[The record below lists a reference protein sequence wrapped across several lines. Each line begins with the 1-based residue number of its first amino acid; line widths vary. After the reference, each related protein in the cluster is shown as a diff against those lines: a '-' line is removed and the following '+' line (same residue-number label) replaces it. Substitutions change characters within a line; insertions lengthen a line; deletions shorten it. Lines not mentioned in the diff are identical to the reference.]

1 MAMAAKKSF
10 EKSNNIEK
18 RREFEWREE
27 DFIFLSGLLHER
39 TGIVLTE
46 KKKEMM
52 YGRLVR
58 RLRLLNIS
66 NFGDY
71 CAYLKGPKGEV
82 ELGFTLNAITTNTT
96 NFFRENHHFEF
107 LEKTILPPVRKKI
120 NVNAHHH
127 FRLWSAGC
135 SSGQE
140 PYSIAM
146 VMRNILG
153 NSAKNSKIL
162 ATDLDS
168 NMLHT
173 GKLGHYDAP
182 SCQNT
187 IPKIYH
193 KYFTK
198 GLKNLDGSLVAMTD
212 DVKSLISFK
221 QLNLLHDWPMK
232 GKFDAIF
239 CRNVMI
245 YFDKETQDRL
255 VRRYAKYLKPG
266 GFLFVGHSESLLSVP
281 DVYKCEGKTIYR
293 VLT

>member
-1 MAMAAKKSF
+1 MSATA
-10 EKSNNIEK
+10 E
-18 RREFEWREE
+18 RVWEFEWRDQ
-27 DFIFLSGLLHER
+27 DFKFLAGLLHDK

-58 RLRLLNIS
+58 RLRALKLAS
-66 NFGDY
+66 FAEY
-71 CAYLKGPKGEV
+71 CRYLQGPSGEK

-96 NFFRENHHFEF
+96 DFFREKHHFDY
-107 LEKTILPPVRKKI
+107 LRDIILPSVAAQI
-120 NVNAHHH
+120 AANSGHH
-127 FRLWSAGC
+127 FRIWSAGC
-135 SSGQE
+135 SSGEE

-153 NSAKNSKIL
+153 NTARNSKIL

-168 NMLHT
+168 NILGLAKAGQYNGKKCRTTIPAFYLKSAT
-173 GKLGHYDAP
+173 GKTGD
-182 SCQNT
+182 SGENMVQMSND
-187 IPKIYH
+187 
-193 KYFTK
+193 
-198 GLKNLDGSLVAMTD
+198 LK
-212 DVKSLISFK
+212 KLISFR

-255 VRRYAKYLKPG
+255 VRRYATYLKADG
-266 GFLFVGHSESLLSVP
+266 ILFIGHSESLLSVP
-281 DVYKCEGKTIYR
+281 DVYECLGKTIYR
-293 VLT
+293 LLL